1 MNMQDFSF
9 DLKSLLLVLFG
20 DVTNIFMLK
29 VILASIC
36 GFLFGVER
44 QKRDKPFGVRTCI
57 LVCVGTAFF
66 ISIGKSLTGGVADPT
81 RVLGQVITGIGF
93 LGGGVIFS
101 QNGNIKGITSA
112 SVVWMLAAVGAAI
125 GLEHFGKAIF
135 TTVFGLAILIF
146 SDKLENFFT
155 RY

>member
-1 MNMQDFSF
+1 MKNFLIM
-9 DLKSLLLVLFG
+9 LFG
-20 DVTNIFMLK
+20 DVTNVFVIK
-29 VILASIC
+29 VILASVC

-57 LVCVGTAFF
+57 LVCVGTSLF
-66 ISIGKSLTGGVADPT
+66 ISIGKSLTGGAADPT

-101 QNGNIKGITSA
+101 QNGNLKGITSA
-112 SVVWMLAAVGAAI
+112 SVIWMLAAVGAAI

-135 TTVFGLAILIF
+135 TTFFCLAILTF
-146 SDKLENFFT
+146 SDKIENFFT
-155 RY
+155 KY